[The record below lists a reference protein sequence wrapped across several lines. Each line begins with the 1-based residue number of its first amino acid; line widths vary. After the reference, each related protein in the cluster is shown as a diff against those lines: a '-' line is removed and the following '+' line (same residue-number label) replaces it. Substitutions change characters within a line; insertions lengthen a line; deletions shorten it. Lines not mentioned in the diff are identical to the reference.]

1 MPGVRAVNV
10 TSWSEMKQVYR
21 ELKKPEVRA
30 EYKSIIVDTVDWA
43 ADYCQ
48 KYVCNQNGIEELSEL
63 GYGEIKSLSVLK
75 SWKKAGK
82 PKG

>member
-1 MPGVRAVNV
+1 
-10 TSWSEMKQVYR
+10 MKQVYR